1 MIRDLRYTTPAEER
15 RIQRIVSYIF
25 EDSARYPGDQARI
38 TRRYTYLLRVAFN
51 SMLRDRG
58 AGHQH
63 RPRENRILFKPLGE
77 VSQEIP
83 PKTE

>member
-1 MIRDLRYTTPAEER
+1 MNDLRYTTPAEER

-25 EDSARYPGDQARI
+25 EDSARYPGDQFRI

-63 RPRENRILFKPLGE
+63 RPRENRILFKPLNE
-77 VSQEIP
+77 KQAPEP
-83 PKTE
+83 PESR